1 MTGRAELPPAGKGMV
16 VAVGPETRAVSVG
29 QNTYLY
35 TISMV
40 AALGGLLFGYDWVV
54 IGGAKPFYE
63 KFFQLRDASEQGWAM
78 SCALIGCLLGA
89 VISGSLSDR
98 YGRKLLLILAA
109 LLFGVSSVGTALAH
123 VFHNFVMW
131 RIAGGTA
138 IGLASNLSPMYI
150 AEIAPAAVRGKLVS
164 LNQLTI
170 VIGILSAQFVNWLI
184 AQPVPRDASAM
195 DILNSWNGQM
205 GWRWMFGVTAIPSL
219 LFFLGMLAVPESP
232 RWLARNGRHH
242 KAERVLRRLN
252 GEAYAK
258 QALAEIQSSLA
269 ASEKVNLFALL
280 DPRLVG
286 VLFLGVSLAVFQQWC
301 GINVIFSYAE
311 EVFSAA
317 GYHVSDILLNIVITG
332 AVNLVFTF
340 VAIALVDKA
349 GRRKLMLFGS
359 GALALIYCL
368 LGFGFYRHSRG
379 IHMLLLVVVAIAC
392 YAMSLAPVTWV
403 VISEVFPN
411 RIRGT
416 AMSVAVT
423 SLWIA
428 SFILTYTF
436 PLLNRGVGPAGTFW
450 IYAGICLAGF
460 LFIRWRLPETKGQ
473 TLEEIEQALAS

>member
-1 MTGRAELPPAGKGMV
+1 MTGPAQVQPVRETIPAEGLAESMKIPADG
-16 VAVGPETRAVSVG
+16 
-29 QNTYLY
+29 NLYLWA
-35 TISMV
+35 ISIV

-63 KFFQLRDASEQGWAM
+63 KYFQLTTASQQGWAM

-89 VISGSLSDR
+89 AISGSLSDR
-98 YGRKLLLILAA
+98 YGRKRLLILSA
-109 LLFGVSSVGTALAH
+109 LLFGVSSIGTALAH
-123 VFHNFVMW
+123 GFQNFVTW
-131 RIAGGTA
+131 RIVGGMA

-150 AEIAPAAVRGKLVS
+150 AEISPAAVRGKLVS

-170 VIGILSAQFVNWLI
+170 VIGILLAQLMNWVI
-184 AQPVPRDASAM
+184 AQPVPVGASAVE
-195 DILNSWNGQM
+195 ILNSWNGQV
-205 GWRWMFGVTAIPSL
+205 GWRWMFGITAIPSL

-232 RWLARNGRHH
+232 RWLARNGRHEQ
-242 KAERVLRRLN
+242 AGNILARLN
-252 GEAYAK
+252 GEAHAK
-258 QALAEIQSSLA
+258 QALAEIETSLA
-269 ASEKVNLFALL
+269 TNEKVSFFTLL
-280 DPRLVG
+280 DRKLAG

-301 GINVIFSYAE
+301 GINVIFNYAE

-317 GYHVSDILLNIVITG
+317 GYHVSEILLNIVITG
-332 AVNLVFTF
+332 AVNLAFTF

-359 GALALIYCL
+359 AALALIYGL
-368 LGFGFYRHSRG
+368 LGFGFHQHSQG
-379 IHMLLLVVVAIAC
+379 VHMLLLVVLAIAC

-403 VISEVFPN
+403 VISEIFPN
-411 RIRGT
+411 RVRGA

-450 IYAGICLAGF
+450 IYSGICVAGF

-473 TLEEIEQALAS
+473 TLEEIEGSLAR

>member
-35 TISMV
+35 AISMV

-98 YGRKLLLILAA
+98 YGRKLLLIFAA
-109 LLFGVSSVGTALAH
+109 LLFGVSSAGTALAH

-150 AEIAPAAVRGKLVS
+150 AEISPAAVRGKLVS

-170 VIGILSAQFVNWLI
+170 VIGILLAQFVNWLI

-195 DILNSWNGQM
+195 EILNSWNGQM

-232 RWLARNGRHH
+232 RWLARNGRHD

-258 QALAEIQSSLA
+258 QALAEIRSSLA
-269 ASEKVNLFALL
+269 VSEKVNFFALL

>member
-1 MTGRAELPPAGKGMV
+1 
-16 VAVGPETRAVSVG
+16 
-29 QNTYLY
+29 
-35 TISMV
+35 
-40 AALGGLLFGYDWVV
+40 
-54 IGGAKPFYE
+54 
-63 KFFQLRDASEQGWAM
+63 
-78 SCALIGCLLGA
+78 
-89 VISGSLSDR
+89 
-98 YGRKLLLILAA
+98 
-109 LLFGVSSVGTALAH
+109 
-123 VFHNFVMW
+123 
-131 RIAGGTA
+131 
-138 IGLASNLSPMYI
+138 
-150 AEIAPAAVRGKLVS
+150 
-164 LNQLTI
+164 
-170 VIGILSAQFVNWLI
+170 
-184 AQPVPRDASAM
+184 
-195 DILNSWNGQM
+195 M

-232 RWLARNGRHH
+232 RWLARNGRHD

-258 QALAEIQSSLA
+258 QALAEIRSSLA
-269 ASEKVNLFALL
+269 ACEKVNFFALL

-317 GYHVSDILLNIVITG
+317 GYHVSDMLLNIVITG

-359 GALALIYCL
+359 AALALIYCL
-368 LGFGFYRHSRG
+368 LGFGFYRHSQG

>member
-1 MTGRAELPPAGKGMV
+1 
-16 VAVGPETRAVSVG
+16 
-29 QNTYLY
+29 
-35 TISMV
+35 
-40 AALGGLLFGYDWVV
+40 
-54 IGGAKPFYE
+54 
-63 KFFQLRDASEQGWAM
+63 
-78 SCALIGCLLGA
+78 
-89 VISGSLSDR
+89 
-98 YGRKLLLILAA
+98 
-109 LLFGVSSVGTALAH
+109 
-123 VFHNFVMW
+123 
-131 RIAGGTA
+131 
-138 IGLASNLSPMYI
+138 MYI
-150 AEIAPAAVRGKLVS
+150 AEISPAAARGKLVS

-170 VIGILSAQFVNWLI
+170 VIGILVAQFVNWLI
-184 AQPVPRDASAM
+184 AQPVPAGASAM
-195 DILNSWNGQM
+195 EILNSWNGQI

-219 LFFLGMLAVPESP
+219 LFFLGMLVVPESP
-232 RWLARNGRHH
+232 RWLARNGQQE
-242 KAERVLRRLN
+242 KAGRILARLN

-258 QALAEIQSSLA
+258 HALEEIEASLA
-269 ASEKVNLFALL
+269 TSQKVSFFALL
-280 DPRLVG
+280 DPKLAG

-340 VAIALVDKA
+340 VALALVDNV

-359 GALALIYCL
+359 MALALIYCL
-368 LGFGFYRHSRG
+368 LGFGFYRHSQG

-403 VISEVFPN
+403 VISEIFPN
-411 RIRGT
+411 RIRGA

-450 IYAGICLAGF
+450 FYAGICLAGF

-473 TLEEIEQALAS
+473 TLEEIEGALAS